1 MDLEE
6 YAQYRE
12 TKVHARAGFAYN
24 TYVCTIPLDFARVRP
39 HWHDAMEIIYIK
51 KGSGCVTVNLR
62 AYPVT
67 AGSIVLVAPGRLH
80 AIDGAPGG
88 RMEYENIIF
97 SLDILDTQQGD
108 WCQENVLRPLRD
120 GRLDIPVLLSPEAPL
135 HEAAARALDA
145 ADAACGAAQPGY
157 PLLVKG
163 QLFLLLYLLYRAAG
177 SAPAAHAD
185 TGAARLK
192 EVLSYVAEH
201 YAEPITVAQAA
212 RAAHYSPAHF
222 MRFFHAGTGQSFMAY
237 LTEHRL
243 AAAARALQETDAAVS
258 EIAQSCGFASAS
270 YFCRRF
276 REKYGA
282 TPRAYRGGQSK

>member
-1 MDLEE
+1 MELEE

-12 TKVHARAGFAYN
+12 TKVHGRAGFDYN
-24 TYVCTIPLDFARVRP
+24 TYICTIPLDFARVRP

-51 KGSGCVTVNLR
+51 KGSGCVTVNLHS
-62 AYPVT
+62 YPVA

-97 SLDILDTQQGD
+97 SLDILDTPQGD

-120 GRLDIPVLLSPEAPL
+120 GRLDIPVCLAPGAPL
-135 HEAAARALDA
+135 HEAAAHALDA
-145 ADAACGAAQPGY
+145 ADAACGTAGPGY
-157 PLLVKG
+157 SLLVKS
-163 QLFLLLYLLYRAAG
+163 QLYQLLYLLYHAAG
-177 SAPAAHAD
+177 SAPAARAD
-185 TGAARLK
+185 SNAARLK
-192 EVLSYVAEH
+192 TVLSYVGEH

-222 MRFFHAGTGQSFMAY
+222 MRFFHAGTGQSFIEY

-276 REKYGA
+276 REKYG
-282 TPRAYRGGQSK
+282 TSPRDYRSGR